1 MNLCQ
6 IVPSLE
12 ERHGGPSKSTR
23 ELSAALARLGQ
34 TVSLLATSPD
44 SGGASE
50 IGGMTVQTYARSWPH
65 QICASTDLKA
75 ALKTVSADIVHHHA
89 LWLKTLDYAHRTAK
103 RQRVPLVISP
113 RGMMNSWAWKHRRW
127 KKWLAQTFIH
137 PGALDAAAG
146 WHATS
151 EQEAADIRALGYRQP
166 IVVAPN
172 GIALPSAEAQAAA
185 AEYWTR
191 LCPEVK
197 QRPTAVFYS
206 RFHRKKRVLELI
218 DSWLTDAPQDWL
230 LLLVGIP
237 QEYSVE
243 HLSEYVWRNSGQ
255 GRVQVF
261 DGLGRPPPY
270 AVASLFVLPT
280 HSENFGLAIAEALA
294 AGVPILVTDGAPWQ
308 RINAEGIGWCVPWA
322 DYPAALRAATAQSPA
337 ELAGRGARGRAWIE
351 REYSWDPAASRL
363 LEFYERL
370 RRDVA

>member
-1 MNLCQ
+1 MKLCL

-12 ERHGGPSKSTR
+12 ERHGGPSKSAR
-23 ELSAALARLGQ
+23 ELSAALARQDQAVQLM
-34 TVSLLATSPD
+34 ATFPD
-44 SGGASE
+44 SGSSRTEGSLE
-50 IGGMTVQTYARSWPH
+50 VRTYPRSWPL
-65 QICASTDLKA
+65 QVCASSDLKA
-75 ALKTVSADIVHHHA
+75 ALQTVSVDIVHHHG
-89 LWLKTLDYAHRTAK
+89 LWLRTLDYAHRAAR

-127 KKWLAQTFIH
+127 KKWLAQTLIH
-137 PGALDAAAG
+137 PGALRGAAG

-151 EQEAADIRALGYRQP
+151 EEEAADIRALGFAQP

-172 GIALPSAEAQAAA
+172 GIAMPTAEAQTEAAA
-185 AEYWTR
+185 YWTR
-191 LCPEVK
+191 LCPETAE
-197 QRPTAVFYS
+197 RPTAVFYS

-218 DSWLTDAPQDWL
+218 DCWLADAPKDWL

-237 QEYSVE
+237 QEYTVE
-243 HLSEYVWRNSGQ
+243 DLSAYLLHNSGL

-294 AGVPILVTDGAPWQ
+294 AGVPVLVTDGAPWQ
-308 RINAEGIGWCVPWA
+308 RVNAEGIGWCVPWK
-322 DYPAALRAATAQSPA
+322 DYPAALRAATAEGPSR
-337 ELAGRGARGRAWIE
+337 LLSRGKLGRTWIE
-351 REYSWDPAASRL
+351 REYSWDPAARRL

-370 RRDVA
+370 RTDAG

>member
-23 ELSAALARLGQ
+23 ELSTALFRLGQ

-44 SGGASE
+44 SGGASV
-50 IGGMTVQTYARSWPH
+50 IGGVTVQTYARSWPNR
-65 QICASTDLKA
+65 ICASTDLKN
-75 ALKTVSADIVHHHA
+75 ALKTVSVDIVHHHA
-89 LWLKTLDYAHRTAK
+89 LWLRTLDYAHQTAK

-127 KKWLAQTFIH
+127 KKWLAQNFIH

-151 EQEAADIRALGYRQP
+151 DQEAGDIRALGYRQP

-172 GIALPSAEAQAAA
+172 GIALPSAESRTVAL
-185 AEYWTR
+185 EYWTR
-191 LCPEVK
+191 LCPEVRE
-197 QRPTAVFYS
+197 RPTAVFYS

-218 DSWLTDAPQDWL
+218 DVWLTDAPKDWL
-230 LLLVGIP
+230 LLVVGIP

-243 HLSEYVWRNSGQ
+243 HLSEYIWRNSGQ

-261 DGLGRPPPY
+261 DGLGRPAPY

-294 AGVPILVTDGAPWQ
+294 AGVPVLVTDGAPWQ
-308 RINAEGIGWCVPWA
+308 RINGEGIGWCVPWP
-322 DYPAALRAATAQSPA
+322 DYAAALRAATAEGPSLL
-337 ELAGRGARGRAWIE
+337 ERRGKLGRAWIE
-351 REYSWDPAASRL
+351 REYSWDPAALRL

-370 RRDVA
+370 RANAV